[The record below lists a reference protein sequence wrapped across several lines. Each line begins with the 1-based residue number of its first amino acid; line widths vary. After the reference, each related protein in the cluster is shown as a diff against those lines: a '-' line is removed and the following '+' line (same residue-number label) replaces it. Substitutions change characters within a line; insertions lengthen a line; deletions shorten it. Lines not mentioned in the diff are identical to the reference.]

1 VLELLVMLI
10 MAVFALL
17 TIHTKQLRLAII
29 YLAVFSLLAALLY
42 LLFAAPELAI
52 AEAVIGSGLVSLLYL
67 AALKRNRVY
76 TIGVVVLPPPEKLTD
91 DIHNA
96 VEQSRALHEVRRFFV
111 RREVEVQLVF
121 TELSV
126 AEARAN
132 LLFDLVLS
140 WDGQAVTAHT
150 DDNNYIAVE
159 LEMMFQLH
167 DADNLIRFE
176 RSVGGLET

>member
-91 DIHNA
+91 DIHTA

-126 AEARAN
+126 SEARAN
-132 LLFDLVLS
+132 PLFDLVLS

>member
-1 VLELLVMLI
+1 MLI

-132 LLFDLVLS
+132 PLFDLVLS